1 MGLAQGFGF
10 QRDVSKSQN
19 LTISEKKIWRRIW
32 WCLFE
37 KDRNVS
43 IAFGRPVVIDLND
56 CDVPMLT
63 IDDFDETDQN

>member
-37 KDRNVS
+37 KIVMFPLPLEDPLLL
-43 IAFGRPVVIDLND
+43 I
-56 CDVPMLT
+56 
-63 IDDFDETDQN
+63 